1 MSQEYAMSRVRDAL
15 EASGGNTPKAQ
26 RLLLSWIENDKT
38 LLAGLVAPHMMGI
51 ITHALTFAQKQTA
64 IVKEASGG
72 APKAQPSN
80 KEIAAA
86 LIEGLSSED
95 NSRGFGNLGYQ
106 GKPGKTS
113 QEHID
118 TINRIARKIS
128 EDE

>member
-38 LLAGLVAPHMMGI
+38 LLAGLVAPHLMGI

-64 IVKEASGG
+64 AAKEADG
-72 APKAQPSN
+72 APKPQPSN
-80 KEIAAA
+80 KDIAEA

-118 TINRIARKIS
+118 TINKIARKIS
-128 EDE
+128 DSE